1 MMMRVMMLIFDD
13 DDESDVYNDDESDI
27 YIMMTRVIYD
37 DDDEYVDDLCA
48 CIRVVHFSESLALIC
63 ELFEY
68 VYTCVT
74 CRIYFYAFI

>member
-1 MMMRVMMLIFDD
+1 MYIMMMRV
-13 DDESDVYNDDESDI
+13 I
-27 YIMMTRVIYD
+27 Y